1 MSFKLFVKELNGNRV
16 EGELIRTIFYS
27 LLVSFGLLAILYFF
41 RLRYIDDFMPKYG
54 LFIFLAA
61 LSYAIL
67 LPSIRQVRA
76 YKEFACMSGM
86 MIGMT
91 VGMISGFLAGFYV
104 GATNGMF
111 YGSIFGMLIGI
122 TFGVYNGLCCGIMG
136 FMEGITAGFMGGL
149 MGAMSSVM
157 MINDHLKAA
166 SVIIFIISGVIL
178 ISLNYMIYKETK
190 ESERQIKEDY
200 AFIIFASLVLT
211 SITSW
216 MIIFGPRGGIFA

>member
-1 MSFKLFVKELNGNRV
+1 MSLRLFVKEMNGNRV

-27 LLVSFGLLAILYFF
+27 LLVSFGLLALLYFF
-41 RLRYIDDFMPKYG
+41 RLRYIENFMPKYG
-54 LFIFLAA
+54 LLIFLSA

-76 YKEFACMSGM
+76 YKEMACMSGM

-104 GATNGMF
+104 GAANGMF
-111 YGSIFGMLIGI
+111 YGSLFGMIVGMAFGI
-122 TFGVYNGLCCGIMG
+122 YNGLCCGIMG

-166 SVIIFIISGVIL
+166 SVIMFIISSIIL
-178 ISLNYMIYKETK
+178 IGLNYMIYKETQ

-200 AFIIFASLVLT
+200 IFTIFATLLLT

>member
-16 EGELIRTIFYS
+16 EGELIRTILYS
-27 LLVSFGLLAILYFF
+27 LVVSFGLLALLYFF
-41 RLRYIDDFMPKYG
+41 KLRYIENFMPKYG
-54 LFIFLAA
+54 LFIFLAV
-61 LSYAIL
+61 LSYSVL

-76 YKEFACMSGM
+76 YREFGCMSGM

-104 GATNGMF
+104 GAANGMF
-111 YGSIFGMLIGI
+111 YGSVFGMLIGI

-136 FMEGITAGFMGGL
+136 FMEGITAGFMGGF

-166 SVIIFIISGVIL
+166 SVVVFIVSSIIL
-178 ISLNYMIYKETK
+178 IGLNYMIYKETK
-190 ESERQIKEDY
+190 ENERQVKEDY
-200 AFIIFASLVLT
+200 IFTIFASLILT
-211 SITSW
+211 SLTSW
-216 MIIFGPRGGIFA
+216 MIIFGPRGGIFI

>member
-1 MSFKLFVKELNGNRV
+1 MSFRLFMKELNGNRV
-16 EGELIRTIFYS
+16 EGELVRTILYS
-27 LLVSFGLLAILYFF
+27 LVVSFGLLALLYFF
-41 RLRYIDDFMPKYG
+41 KLRYIENFMPKYG
-54 LFIFLAA
+54 LFIFLVV
-61 LSYAIL
+61 LSYSVL

-76 YKEFACMSGM
+76 YREFGCMSGM

-111 YGSIFGMLIGI
+111 YGSVFGMLIGMI
-122 TFGVYNGLCCGIMG
+122 FGVYNGLCCGIMG

-166 SVIIFIISGVIL
+166 SVVVFIVLSVIL

-190 ESERQIKEDY
+190 ESERQINEDHI
-200 AFIIFASLVLT
+200 FTIFASLILT
-211 SITSW
+211 SLTSW
-216 MIIFGPRGGIFA
+216 MIIFGPRGGIFI